1 MIVAEQHN
9 NQAASLLLYTTTNI
23 TRCERQQLYSVK
35 KWQTVALG
43 LDGTRCRGVGVG
55 VFMVGLLE
63 AEDRATYKYVWSRS
77 SAKRASQGLE
87 EIRRLSKDELL
98 LLLKIC

>member
-1 MIVAEQHN
+1 MQGGGF
-9 NQAASLLLYTTTNI
+9 
-23 TRCERQQLYSVK
+23 R
-35 KWQTVALG
+35 LG
-43 LDGTRCRGVGVG
+43 VRWELDV
-55 VFMVGLLE
+55 
-63 AEDRATYKYVWSRS
+63 EDRATYKYVWSRS